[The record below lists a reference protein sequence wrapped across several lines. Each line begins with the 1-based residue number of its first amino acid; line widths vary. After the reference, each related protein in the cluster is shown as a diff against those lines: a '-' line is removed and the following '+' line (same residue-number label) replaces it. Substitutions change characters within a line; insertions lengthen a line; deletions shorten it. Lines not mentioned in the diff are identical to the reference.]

1 MKSYQIRLL
10 SGVLAGLFLSA
21 GCAEMNQPYGGN
33 AANSSSGPKTNENV
47 AKQFQDATPQGPSAV
62 ESAIELS
69 KKYAALSE
77 ELSQVKQEKERLA
90 AQNALLSQKIAPL
103 EQELAQTKKELGEAN
118 DLLIEM
124 RIELNNWKSDVLG
137 FRDEM
142 RQADKAQLETLMK
155 ILKVLGGDVQGGTS
169 SGNN

>member
-1 MKSYQIRLL
+1 MGTFKILLL

-21 GCAEMNQPYGGN
+21 GCINLNPPLDQPIKSDPGQ
-33 AANSSSGPKTNENV
+33 KTGQS
-47 AKQFQDATPQGPSAV
+47 AMKQFQDATPEGPSAV
-62 ESAIELS
+62 ESAIEMS

-77 ELSQVKQEKERLA
+77 EMSQLKVEKQTLA
-90 AQNALLSQKIAPL
+90 AENSRLVPQITVL
-103 EQELAQTKKELGEAN
+103 EKELAQTKKELSEAN

-124 RIELNNWKSDVLG
+124 RIELNNWKTDVLG

-155 ILKVLGGDVQGGTS
+155 ILKVLGGDVPSGTS
-169 SGNN
+169 SGKN